1 MNGFVLTVTQLNTY
15 VKSMLDG
22 DENLSSVFVRGEISN
37 FTNHYRSGHYY
48 LSLKDSG
55 ALIRAVMFRS
65 SASRLRFLPENG
77 MRVIVR
83 GRVSLYERDGQ
94 YQLYIDDM
102 QPEGAG
108 ALQLAFEQMKERL
121 AAEGLFDDS
130 HKKPIPAFPRRVGV
144 ITSPTG
150 AAVRDIIQIVTRR
163 YPLCEVVLCPVS
175 VQGDL
180 APGEITAAIRK
191 MNEEKAADVLIV
203 GRGGG
208 SLEELWA
215 FNEEAVARAVFAS
228 EIPVISAVGHETD
241 YTICDF
247 AADLRAPTPS
257 AAAEL
262 AVPDRLELMQSV
274 SAKRAFLSHVT
285 QARLNREK
293 HRLDALLNRRC
304 LSSPLYPVEER
315 RMRLDDT
322 ARKLASAFDSRVL
335 CAKERFA
342 ACAGRLDAMSP
353 LKVLSRGYCIAS
365 ADGRVLSRTCD
376 VPKKE
381 PFSLR
386 MSDGELLCRVAGK
399 EQDNAEKN
407 DL

>member
-1 MNGFVLTVTQLNTY
+1 MSGFVLTVTQLNTY
-15 VKSMLDG
+15 VKSLLDG
-22 DENLSSVFVRGEISN
+22 DENLVSVFVRGEISN

-65 SASRLRFLPENG
+65 NASRLKFMPENG

-94 YQLYIDDM
+94 YQLYIEDM

-108 ALQLAFEQMKERL
+108 ALQIAFEQRKERL
-121 AAEGLFDDS
+121 AKEGLFDSDS
-130 HKKPIPAFPRRVGV
+130 KKPIPAFPQRVGV

-150 AAVRDIIQIVTRR
+150 AAVRDIIHIITRR
-163 YPLCEVVLCPVS
+163 YPLCELVLCPVS
-175 VQGDL
+175 VQGDA
-180 APGEITAAIRK
+180 APEEIASAIRR

-215 FNEEAVARAVFAS
+215 FNEESVARAVFAS
-228 EIPVISAVGHETD
+228 DIPIISAVGHETD

-247 AADLRAPTPS
+247 VADLRAPTPS

-262 AVPDRLELMQSV
+262 AVPDREELLQSLA
-274 SAKRAFLSHVT
+274 AKRTILLHAA
-285 QARLNREK
+285 QARVRRERQ
-293 HRLDALLNRRC
+293 RLTEFQGKRC

-315 RMRLDDT
+315 QMHLDGT
-322 ARKLASAFDSRVL
+322 IRKMAAAFQAGVSRER
-335 CAKERFA
+335 ERFA

-365 ADGRVLSRTCD
+365 AGGKVLSRTGD
-376 VPKKE
+376 VPADT

-386 MSDGELLCRVAGK
+386 MSDGEVFCQLLGK
-399 EQDNAEKN
+399 E
-407 DL
+407 

>member
-1 MNGFVLTVTQLNTY
+1 MSGFVLTVTQLNTY

-22 DENLSSVFVRGEISN
+22 DENLSCVFVRGEISN

-55 ALIRAVMFRS
+55 AVVRAVMFRS
-65 SASRLRFLPENG
+65 NASRLRFVPENG

-94 YQLYIDDM
+94 YQLYMEDM

-108 ALQLAFEQMKERL
+108 ALQIAFEQLKERL
-121 AAEGLFDDS
+121 AKEGLFDES
-130 HKKPIPAFPRRVGV
+130 AKRPLPAFPRKVGV

-150 AAVRDIIQIVTRR
+150 AAVRDILHVIGRR
-163 YPLCEVVLCPVS
+163 YPLCEVVFCPVS

-180 APGEITAAIRK
+180 APGEIAAAIRS
-191 MNEEKAADVLIV
+191 MNAEKAADVIIV

-215 FNEEAVARAVFAS
+215 FNEESVARAVAGS

-262 AVPDRLELMQSV
+262 AVPDREELMRAVEVKRTLLLHTVKAHLRREQNRL
-274 SAKRAFLSHVT
+274 SALQGK
-285 QARLNREK
+285 
-293 HRLDALLNRRC
+293 RC
-304 LSSPLYPVEER
+304 LRSPLYPVEER
-315 RMRLDDT
+315 RMRLDYT
-322 ARKLASAFDSRVL
+322 SRKMAAAFAGQVSRS
-335 CAKERFA
+335 KEQFA
-342 ACAGRLDAMSP
+342 ARAGRLDAMSP
-353 LKVLSRGYCIAS
+353 LKVLSRGYCMAS
-365 ADGRVLSRTCD
+365 VDGRLLSRTED
-376 VPKKE
+376 VPEQK

-386 MSDGELLCRVAGK
+386 MSDGEVLCRML
-399 EQDNAEKN
+399 ERSRNDAEKN